1 MVTYRER
8 LPLLKSHE
16 PLITLPMR
24 GHDTI
29 EKKIF
34 FMRRMTAKFGRI
46 LISGRSSECKRVS
59 RHRRL
64 DLLVLEIGA
73 QDLSR
78 LFQLNIIYNEKTF
91 ANSLNPSFL

>member
-1 MVTYRER
+1 
-8 LPLLKSHE
+8 
-16 PLITLPMR
+16 MR

-46 LISGRSSECKRVS
+46 LISARSSGCKRVS

-64 DLLVLEIGA
+64 DLLVLEIRA

-91 ANSLNPSFL
+91 ANSLNPLFL